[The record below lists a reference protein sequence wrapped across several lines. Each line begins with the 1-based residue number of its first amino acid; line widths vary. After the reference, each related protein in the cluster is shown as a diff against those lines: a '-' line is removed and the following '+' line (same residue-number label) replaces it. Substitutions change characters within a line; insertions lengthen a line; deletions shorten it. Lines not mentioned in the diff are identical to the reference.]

1 MTEITERTTTPAVS
15 IGMPVYNGEKYIREA
30 LDSALS
36 QTFED
41 FELLI
46 SDNCSTDKTGE
57 ICTEYS
63 NRDPRIKYIRHPENH
78 GGHWN
83 FNFVTQNATG
93 RLLTWLAHDDI
104 LESGFLEATVQY
116 MHENPDTV
124 LVASD
129 FEVINEDGITLGH
142 QELEKIRDRIG
153 WEKRC
158 VEFFKYPISNV
169 FFCIYGLMRTAACQ
183 SVLQSVG
190 EPKMAAGS
198 ELPILARFAARGE
211 IASLPV
217 VLRKY
222 RSHADS
228 VYSSEAAV
236 ISTKPLHHRVLMD
249 IVNINRLR
257 LDQMEV
263 LFSSSY
269 PAGFKYRI
277 FGKVLIS
284 YFEYSFSKAS
294 KYPAKLASILR
305 SRFKF
310 T

>member
-1 MTEITERTTTPAVS
+1 MTVITETTTTPAVS

-30 LDSALS
+30 LDSALA

-46 SDNCSTDKTGE
+46 SDNCSTDMTGE

-78 GGHWN
+78 GGQWN

-104 LESGFLEATVQY
+104 LESGFLEATVQH
-116 MHENPDTV
+116 MLENPDTV

-129 FEVINEDGITLGH
+129 FEVINQDGITLGY
-142 QELEKIRDRIG
+142 QELENIRGHIG

-158 VEFFKYPISNV
+158 IEFFKYPISNV

-183 SVLQSVG
+183 SVLQSVDK
-190 EPKMAAGS
+190 PKMATGS
-198 ELPILARFAARGE
+198 ELPILARFAVRGE
-211 IASLPV
+211 IVSLPV

-222 RSHADS
+222 RNHADS
-228 VYSSEAAV
+228 VYSSEAAA
-236 ISTKPLHHRVLMD
+236 ISTKPVHHRVLMD

-257 LDQMEV
+257 LDQMTV

-269 PAGFKYRI
+269 SRGLKYRI
-277 FGKVLIS
+277 FGKVLLS
-284 YFEYSFSKAS
+284 YFEYFFSKAS